1 MSGLSV
7 EKTEQILRAAGEPT
21 RLRLLHICAHGEY
34 AVSDLTEIL
43 QQSQPRVSRH
53 LKILCD
59 AGLLERFRDGHFV
72 YFRLP
77 TDPNQMRTVDHLLA
91 MTDAESPVLAED
103 RARLRRSLGGSATEP
118 VSNDLRRFNRLILD
132 QFLSHPVG
140 DLLDIGVG
148 SGAVLRLL
156 AARATFAVGIDI
168 DASARRS
175 ARRLFARRS
184 LPNCT
189 VREGDMYRLAYSDN
203 SFDTVVLDEVLA
215 TADAPRAVLVEA
227 IRVLR
232 EHGRVILIEHVEQAD
247 AAATAEQM
255 AVQCAAV
262 GLHCGV
268 IRQTFDGTQK
278 FLVASAERATTNT
291 RKSA

>member
-1 MSGLSV
+1 
-7 EKTEQILRAAGEPT
+7 
-21 RLRLLHICAHGEY
+21 HGEY
-34 AVSDLTEIL
+34 AVSDLTDIL

-77 TDPNQMRTVDHLLA
+77 SDPQQRHTVDHLIA
-91 MTDAESPVLAED
+91 MTDVDEPVLAAD
-103 RARLRRSLGGSATEP
+103 RARIRHSLGGSAQEP
-118 VSNDLRRFNRLILD
+118 LSNDLRRFNRLLLD
-132 QFLSHPVG
+132 QFVSHPVG
-140 DLLDIGVG
+140 ELLDIGVG

-175 ARRLFARRS
+175 ARQSFARRS

-189 VREGDMYRLAYSDN
+189 VREGDMYQLAYPDD
-203 SFDTVVLDEVLA
+203 SFDTIVLDEVLA
-215 TADAPRAVLVEA
+215 TADAPGAVLIEA
-227 IRVLR
+227 ARVLR
-232 EHGRVILIEHVEQAD
+232 EHGRVIVIEHVEQAD
-247 AAATAEQM
+247 AAATAEQI
-255 AVQCAAV
+255 AAQCAAV
-262 GLHCGV
+262 GLRCGV

-278 FLVASAERATTNT
+278 YLVASAERATTNT